1 MHTNYTLFDAYDD
14 TEYTKIFFD
23 TETGGFVVAHR
34 EHGKKE
40 LTGNKIIALML
51 SKHGYRV
58 VLLAA
63 QPNVI
68 SADATLDDEIW
79 EFKTISET
87 INMSNA
93 VQKDIS
99 RAKRQA
105 ANILIFIAQA
115 YLIKEITKGIYNA
128 IKFDERRMVK
138 KIGVLFQNG
147 DLVMLTRKEILNETF
162 IDKFS
167 EG

>member
-1 MHTNYTLFDAYDD
+1 MHTNYALFEGYDE
-14 TEYTKIFFD
+14 TQYTKIFFD
-23 TETGGFVVAHR
+23 AETCGFVVAHK

-40 LTGNKIIALML
+40 LKGNKTIALML
-51 SKHGYRV
+51 TKHGYRV
-58 VLLAA
+58 ELLAT
-63 QPNVI
+63 QQNVI
-68 SADATLDDEIW
+68 SADATLDDDIW

-105 ANILIFIAQA
+105 ANILIFIAQV
-115 YLIKEITKGIYNA
+115 YKTKEVTKGIYNA

-138 KIGVLFQNG
+138 KIGILFQNG
-147 DLVMLTRKEILNETF
+147 NLVILTRKEILNEAF
-162 IDKFS
+162 ISKFP